1 MICCWSTKGG
11 SGTSVVACGLAV
23 LASRQS
29 SGALLV
35 DLAGDQAGLLGI
47 GDQRRPGVAD
57 WLDGHRLAP
66 PDALGRLEVEITAG
80 LRLLPTGANRLGSP
94 AAGPHERAEL
104 LAGVLAADH
113 RAVVVDGGV
122 LDSGSHP
129 VVQALATAATRSLLV
144 VRPCYLA
151 LRRAVSCGMRPTAV
165 VVVREPGRALTAAD
179 VESVVGAPVVAEVAV
194 DAAVARAADAGLLA
208 SRLPGALGRPLG
220 RLR

>member
-1 MICCWSTKGG
+1 
-11 SGTSVVACGLAV
+11 
-23 LASRQS
+23 
-29 SGALLV
+29 
-35 DLAGDQAGLLGI
+35 
-47 GDQRRPGVAD
+47 
-57 WLDGHRLAP
+57 
-66 PDALGRLEVEITAG
+66 
-80 LRLLPTGANRLGSP
+80 
-94 AAGPHERAEL
+94 
-104 LAGVLAADH
+104 
-113 RAVVVDGGV
+113 VVDGGV